1 MEKYNLVIIGA
12 GPAGM
17 SAALNAQ
24 NDNLRFVLCESQE
37 EGWFPRVSVDSH
49 YTVDNYLGFNDISGS
64 ELIEKFRSH
73 LANNGISAYRSC
85 VQDVRQEEDIFSID
99 LGDRK
104 AVAESIILCTGTK
117 QKRLEVPGIDRF
129 LGRSVFYYCASEGD
143 QFVGKKV
150 FVVGGRNTGAVTA
163 VYLKNIGC
171 DVEIIEKDPRLNCK
185 DKYAQKIK
193 DLSIPVRTSS
203 QIVSL
208 DGEEKR
214 LREASIQGPKRL
226 ERVAAEG
233 VFVCIG
239 LLPNND
245 LARRLNV
252 GLDEWGYVKV
262 DNNMATNV
270 PGIYAAGDITGNLK
284 QIVVAA
290 AQGSIAEYNT
300 NKFLRQKWRR
310 E

>member
-1 MEKYNLVIIGA
+1 MEKYNLAIVGA

-17 SAALNAQ
+17 SAALNAE
-24 NDNLRFVLCESQE
+24 NDNLRFILCESQE

-73 LANNGISAYRSC
+73 LANNGISTDHSC
-85 VQDVRQEEDIFSID
+85 VQDIRQEENIFSID

-104 AVAESIILCTGTK
+104 VAAESIILCTGTK
-117 QKRLEVPGIDRF
+117 QKKLEVPGVERL
-129 LGRSVFYYCASEGD
+129 LGKSIFYYCASEGN

-171 DVEIIEKDPRLNCK
+171 DVEVIEKDPKLNCK
-185 DKYAQKIK
+185 DKYAQKLR
-193 DLSIPVRTSS
+193 DLSIPIRTSS

-208 DGEEKR
+208 DGEER
-214 LREASIQGPKRL
+214 LREASIRGPKGL

-239 LLPNND
+239 LLPNNA
-245 LARRLNV
+245 LTRRLNV
-252 GLDEWGYVKV
+252 GLNDYGYVKV

-290 AQGSIAEYNT
+290 AQGSIAEYNA
-300 NKFLRQKWRR
+300 NKFLRQKWKR

>member
-1 MEKYNLVIIGA
+1 MEKYNLAIIGA

-64 ELIEKFRSH
+64 ELISRFRSH
-73 LANNGISAYRSC
+73 LANNGISADRSC

-99 LGDRK
+99 LRDRK
-104 AVAESIILCTGTK
+104 AAAESIILCTGTK
-117 QKRLEVPGIDRF
+117 QKKLEIPGVDRF
-129 LGRSVFYYCASEGD
+129 LGRSVFYYCASGGD

-163 VYLKNIGC
+163 VYLKNLGC
-171 DVEIIEKDPRLNCK
+171 DVEIIEKDSRLNCK
-185 DKYAQKIK
+185 DKYANKISE
-193 DLSIPVRTSS
+193 LSIPVRTSS
-203 QIVSL
+203 QMVYL
-208 DGEEKR
+208 DGEEK
-214 LREASIQGPKRL
+214 LKEASIQCPKGL
-226 ERVAAEG
+226 EKVAAEG
-233 VFVCIG
+233 IFVCIG

-245 LARRLNV
+245 LARKLNV

-262 DNNMATNV
+262 DNNMATNI

-290 AQGSIAEYNT
+290 AQGSIAEYNA
-300 NKFLRQKWRR
+300 NKFLRQKWKR

>member
-1 MEKYNLVIIGA
+1 MEKYDLAIVGA

-24 NDNLRFVLCESQE
+24 NDNLRFVLYESQE

-64 ELIEKFRSH
+64 ELIGRFKQH
-73 LANNGISAYRSC
+73 LANNGISSDRSC
-85 VQDVRQEEDIFSID
+85 VRDAKQEGDIFSID

-104 AVAESIILCTGTK
+104 EVAESIILCTGTK
-117 QKRLEVPGIDRF
+117 QKKLEVPGVDRF

-163 VYLKNIGC
+163 VYLKNLGC

-185 DKYAQKIK
+185 DKYAKKISE
-193 DLSIPVRTSS
+193 LSIPVRTSS

-208 DGEEKR
+208 DGEER
-214 LREASIQGPKRL
+214 LEIASIKSPKGL
-226 ERVAAEG
+226 EKVATEG
-233 VFVCIG
+233 IFVCIG

-245 LARRLNV
+245 LARKLNV
-252 GLDEWGYVKV
+252 GLDDWGYVRV

-270 PGIYAAGDITGNLK
+270 PGVYAAGDITGNLK

-290 AQGSIAEYNT
+290 AQGSIAEYNA
-300 NKFLRQKWRR
+300 NKFMRQKWKR

>member
-1 MEKYNLVIIGA
+1 MEKYDLAIIGA

-24 NDNLRFVLCESQE
+24 NDNLGFILAESQD

-49 YTVDNYLGFNDISGS
+49 YTVDNYLGFSAISGS
-64 ELIEKFRSH
+64 ELINKFKQH
-73 LANNGISAYRSC
+73 LTNNGVSADHSC
-85 VQDVRQEEDIFSID
+85 VQDVKQEEDIFSID
-99 LGDRK
+99 LGERK
-104 AVAESIILCTGTK
+104 AAAEAILLCTGTK
-117 QKRLEVPGIDRF
+117 QKKLEVPGVDRF
-129 LGRSVFYYCASEGD
+129 LGRSVFYYCASEGN

-163 VYLKNIGC
+163 VYLKNLGC
-171 DVEIIEKDPRLNCK
+171 DVEIIERDPRLNCK
-185 DKYAQKIK
+185 DKYAKKISE
-193 DLSIPVRTSS
+193 LTIPVRTSS
-203 QIVSL
+203 QIVYL
-208 DGEEKR
+208 DGEEK
-214 LREASIQGPKRL
+214 LREASIQSPKGL

-245 LARRLNV
+245 LAKRLDV
-252 GLDEWGYVKV
+252 GLDDWGYVKV
-262 DNNMATNV
+262 DNNMATNI
-270 PGIYAAGDITGNLK
+270 PGVYAAGDITGNLK

-290 AQGSIAEYNT
+290 AQGSIAEYNA
-300 NKFLRQKWRR
+300 NKFLRQKWKR

>member
-1 MEKYNLVIIGA
+1 MKEYNLAIVGA

-17 SAALNAQ
+17 SAALNAK
-24 NDNLRFVLCESQE
+24 NDNLRFVLYESQE

-49 YTVDNYLGFNDISGS
+49 YTVDNYLGFNAVSGS
-64 ELIEKFRSH
+64 ELIKKFIKH
-73 LANNGISAYRSC
+73 LADNKISADSSY
-85 VQDVRQEEDIFSID
+85 VKDIKQEGDKFSVD
-99 LGDRK
+99 LGDTK
-104 AVAESIILCTGTK
+104 VIAESVILCTGTK
-117 QKRLEVPGIDRF
+117 QKRLDAAGVHRF
-129 LGRSVFYYCASEGD
+129 LGKSVFYYCASEGD

-163 VYLKNIGC
+163 VYLKNLGC

-185 DKYAQKIK
+185 DKYANKISE
-193 DLSIPVRTSS
+193 LSIPVRTSS

-208 DGEEKR
+208 NGGEC
-214 LREASIQGPKRL
+214 LREASIKGPKGL
-226 ERVAAEG
+226 EKVAAEG
-233 VFVCIG
+233 IFVCIG

-245 LARRLNV
+245 LAKRLNIE
-252 GLDEWGYVKV
+252 LDEGGYIKV
-262 DNNMATNV
+262 DNYMTTNI

-290 AQGSIAEYNT
+290 GQGSIAAYNV
-300 NKFLRQKWRR
+300 NKFLRQKWKK

>member
-1 MEKYNLVIIGA
+1 MEKYNLAIVGA

-17 SAALNAQ
+17 SAALNAH

-49 YTVDNYLGFNDISGS
+49 YTVDNYLGFNNISGS
-64 ELIEKFRSH
+64 ELIDKFRSN
-73 LANNGISAYRSC
+73 LANNGISVDRSC
-85 VQDVRQEEDIFSID
+85 VQDVRQEEDMFSID

-117 QKRLEVPGIDRF
+117 QRELELPGIDRF
-129 LGRSVFYYCASEGD
+129 LGKSVFYYCASEGY

-262 DNNMATNV
+262 DNNMATNI

-290 AQGSIAEYNT
+290 AQGSIAEYNA
-300 NKFLRQKWRR
+300 NKFLRQKWKR

>member
-1 MEKYNLVIIGA
+1 MEKYNLAIIGA

-24 NDNLRFVLCESQE
+24 NDNLRFLLCESQE

-49 YTVDNYLGFNDISGS
+49 YAVDNYLGFNDISGS
-64 ELIEKFRSH
+64 ELIKRFRSH
-73 LANNGISAYRSC
+73 LANNGISADHFC

-99 LGDRK
+99 LGDRR
-104 AVAESIILCTGTK
+104 AAAESIILCAGTK
-117 QKRLEVPGIDRF
+117 QKRLEVPGVERL
-129 LGRSVFYYCASEGD
+129 LGKSIFYYCVSEGN
-143 QFVGKKV
+143 QFAGRKV

-163 VYLKNIGC
+163 VYLKNLGC
-171 DVEIIEKDPRLNCK
+171 DVEIIEKDPKLNCK
-185 DKYAQKIK
+185 DKYAQKIR
-193 DLSIPVRTSS
+193 DLSIPVRISS

-208 DGEEKR
+208 DGEER
-214 LREASIQGPKRL
+214 LREASIESPKGL
-226 ERVAAEG
+226 EKVAAEG

-252 GLDEWGYVKV
+252 GLDDRGYVKV
-262 DNNMATNV
+262 DNNMATNI

-284 QIVVAA
+284 QIIVAA
-290 AQGSIAEYNT
+290 AQGSIAEYNA
-300 NKFLRQKWRR
+300 NKFLRQKWKR